1 MRDEWFCHL
10 KSKATGSQGIGGL
23 FLSYSVATA
32 GRNNVLGRRRI
43 RVGYAWARFANE
55 AAKRNFDLLA
65 FKPTEYAPEE
75 LIRP

>member
-1 MRDEWFCHL
+1 M
-10 KSKATGSQGIGGL
+10 
-23 FLSYSVATA
+23 FLD
-32 GRNNVLGRRRI
+32 RRI

-75 LIRP
+75 FVPKAVVNHSTISVDAPKAYAE